1 MEDLTDT
8 LRGDLGVK
16 SDWPILLV
24 RGFTV
29 GLDVGL
35 VEEPLSSSVSEFL
48 SLLERLLK
56 FKAER
61 RGGLGGGPAGTAGVC
76 LLFGEVDLIVQ
87 SLLLPLLV
95 RRTMSLEETIRWVFG
110 SDGFLFSDETLDGCL
125 LSSGLWSSKS
135 PSLFSL

>member
-1 MEDLTDT
+1 MIDICTGEF
-8 LRGDLGVK
+8 GAK
-16 SDWPILLV
+16 SDWLVLLV

-29 GLDVGL
+29 RLDVGL
-35 VEEPLSSSVSEFL
+35 VEELLSSSVSEFP
-48 SLLERLLK
+48 SRLECLLK
-56 FKAER
+56 FESER

-87 SLLLPLLV
+87 SLLLPLLA

-125 LSSGLWSSKS
+125 LSSGLWSSES